1 MEEQGRDHTIT
12 PALNRELLFFGVPR
26 VLFVVSVVIGVFV
39 FLFTWSFI
47 LSLFLFL
54 FLLIMCWWL
63 TADDPALPAIL
74 ASALRMSA
82 LFDPFEKRRFDLRWK

>member
-1 MEEQGRDHTIT
+1 MEGQGRQHTIT

-26 VLFVVSVVIGVFV
+26 VLFVVSAAIAVALFV
-39 FLFTWSFI
+39 FTWSLIGAVFA
-47 LSLFLFL
+47 FLFL
-54 FLLIMCWWL
+54 CVFSYWL

-82 LFDPFEKRRFDLRWK
+82 L